1 MTTRR
6 IHRVSLYLL
15 DPERKRI
22 LLHRSQEPAFKG
34 QYMPLS
40 APLSDWETPTET
52 ATQLVRSTLNV
63 PFEFLGHN
71 PSLPLVLDEV
81 SIKIFPPLH
90 VQVTR
95 VNESNDYVD
104 YVYLG
109 QAKEAP
115 ELQDKGRL
123 GWFYQGNL
131 KTAPTHVKH
140 VVHYI
145 LALMN

>member
-1 MTTRR
+1 
-6 IHRVSLYLL
+6 
-15 DPERKRI
+15 
-22 LLHRSQEPAFKG
+22 
-34 QYMPLS
+34 MPLS
-40 APLSDWETPTET
+40 APLSDWETPMET
-52 ATQLVRSTLNV
+52 AQQLVRNTIGV

-71 PSLPLVLDEV
+71 PSLPLVLDET

-104 YVYLG
+104 FVYLG
-109 QAKEAP
+109 QAKE
-115 ELQDKGRL
+115 EKKLEDDHIF
-123 GWFYQGNL
+123 GWFNQSNL